1 MERLL
6 SCSLAERD
14 VAARR
19 GDTPGR
25 AASKG
30 TGLLSFSAAPAFSQ
44 KGSVSAVEPN
54 VFETANAGFAQIMY
68 EEYLRNPAAV
78 SPEWRRFFQGG
89 AAGLAADAGGNG
101 QHPSATVGAPGQ
113 AEPPAPSEAPA
124 PPPPPQ
130 PVTAAPAPASAV
142 PITGPAAKLVANM
155 NESRS
160 MPTATSFREVAVS
173 TLEGRRRELN
183 NALRAAG
190 RTEKVSFTH
199 LVGYAIAVAGRR
211 HPALTTVFSEVG
223 GAPHRMPGSGVHL
236 GIAVD
241 VERKDGSRGLV
252 EPVIRDAGSKDFAE
266 FHAVYES
273 LVEKARTSK
282 LMPDAFAGANM
293 TLTNPG
299 GLGTSASVPRLMPGQ
314 GSIIAIGSIA
324 YPPAFSDL
332 SDDRLREL
340 GIAKVMTVTST
351 YDHRVIQGAESGEFL
366 RAVDQLLQGDE
377 RFYEEA
383 FASLGLAEP
392 APAAVHPARAGR
404 GSGSVVESQADLYVV
419 AAAMALVKAYRTHGH
434 LAARLDPLG
443 MPPPGDP
450 SLDPNP
456 LGLTPDVMRALPAS
470 VLRLSTPGDTLAD
483 ALPRLREA
491 YCGTMAYEMEHIS
504 THAERTWLRQVVE
517 SGMHRELPDAEEQ
530 QWLYRRLVDVEA
542 FERFLHK
549 AYLGQKRFSI
559 EGVDLLVPM
568 LDQLIELAAQ
578 QGAREVVIGMAH
590 RGRLNVLAHTVGRSY
605 ETIFAEF
612 ESAKNAQLGAGTP
625 EGGTG
630 DVKYH
635 HGAEGG
641 YKTRSGKVVTV
652 TLSPNPS
659 HLEFVG
665 PVVDGRARARQT
677 SRKGRE
683 PHHDPSTAVPVII
696 HGDAAF
702 AGQGVVSETL
712 NLGALRGYRTG
723 GTIHIITNNQIG
735 FTTDMGDS
743 RSTRHASDLAKGF
756 DIPIIHVNA
765 DDAEACI
772 ATVRLAMAYRERFH
786 EDVLI
791 DLVGYRRHGHNEGDE
806 PSYTQPL
813 MYERIKALP
822 TVRQQ
827 YAALLTQRGVV
838 PEAETGRI
846 YDETYQRLADCLSSF
861 KASMGTAVAKEAA
874 KSTEP
879 TSGLDL
885 ETALPADLLGALN
898 DQLISWPE
906 GFTVNP
912 KLQKQLERRRAALG
926 GEPEVEWAHAEALAI
941 ASLLVEGIPIRLTG
955 QDVERGT
962 FSQRHLVLHDAV
974 TGRPYTPIGHLPG
987 ALATFELHNSPLS
1000 ELATLGFEYG
1010 YSAAAPETLVLW
1022 EAQFGDFM
1030 NGAQVIIDQFIVSGL
1045 SKWGLSTRLTLLLP
1059 HGYEGQGPEHSSAR
1073 LERFLQACAE
1083 GNIRVANPSTPAQ
1096 YFHLLRRQ
1104 ARRRRQRPLIVMT
1117 PKSLLRLPQAA
1128 SRVGDF
1134 TAIGWQPVLDDPQAA
1149 RLHREASRLVLCSG
1163 KVYYDLLAA
1172 REAAGSPTALVR
1184 LEQLYRFPAAE
1195 LRTVLGHY
1203 QHLTEI
1209 VWAQEEPRNMG
1220 PWTFVEP
1227 RLREVLPASL
1237 PLRYVGRPDRA
1248 SPAEGYPSAHATEQH
1263 RIVGE
1268 AVGR

>member
-1 MERLL
+1 M
-6 SCSLAERD
+6 
-14 VAARR
+14 
-19 GDTPGR
+19 
-25 AASKG
+25 
-30 TGLLSFSAAPAFSQ
+30 SF
-44 KGSVSAVEPN
+44 VEPN

-68 EEYLRNPAAV
+68 EEYLRDPAAV
-78 SPEWRRFFQGG
+78 SPEWRRFFESG
-89 AAGLAADAGGNG
+89 AAGLAAGPDGNG
-101 QHPSATVGAPGQ
+101 H
-113 AEPPAPSEAPA
+113 PPADEPA
-124 PPPPPQ
+124 
-130 PVTAAPAPASAV
+130 AAPAPAPEAPAPEATAPKAQPATAPITAT
-142 PITGPAAKLVANM
+142 PITGPAARLVANM

-173 TLEGRRRELN
+173 TLETRRRELN
-183 NALRAAG
+183 KALRADG
-190 RTEKVSFTH
+190 RPEKVSFTH
-199 LVGYAIAVAGRR
+199 LIGYAVALAGRR
-211 HPALTTVFSEVG
+211 HGAMTTVFSELD
-223 GAPHRMPGSGVHL
+223 GAPHRTVGRGVYL

-252 EPVIRDAGSKDFAE
+252 VPVIRDASSMSFSA
-266 FHAVYES
+266 FHTEYES
-273 LVEKARTSK
+273 LVEKARANK

-314 GSIIAIGSIA
+314 GSIIAVGAIT
-324 YPPAFSDL
+324 YPPTFSDL

-340 GIAKVMTVTST
+340 GIAKVMTITST

-366 RAVDQLLQGDE
+366 RTLDQLLQGEE
-377 RFYEEA
+377 RFYEEV

-392 APAAVHPARAGR
+392 TPGTVHHPAPRTGR
-404 GSGSVVESQADLYVV
+404 GTGAVVEAQADLYTV

-450 SLDPNP
+450 SLDPGP
-456 LGLTPDVMRALPAS
+456 LGLTPDVMQTLPAT
-470 VLRLSTPGDTLAD
+470 VLRVSTPGATLAD
-483 ALPRLREA
+483 ALPLLREA

-504 THAERTWLRQVVE
+504 THAERTWLREMVE
-517 SGMHRELPDAEEQ
+517 TGHHREPLTPEEQ

-559 EGVDLLVPM
+559 EGLDLLVPM
-568 LDQLIELAAQ
+568 LDQVIEYAAQ
-578 QGAREVVIGMAH
+578 HGAREVVIGMAH

-605 ETIFAEF
+605 EAIFAEF
-612 ESAKNAQLGAGTP
+612 ESAKNLGIGAATP

-665 PVVDGRARARQT
+665 PVVDGRARAEQT
-677 SRKGRE
+677 NRKGRE
-683 PHHDPSTAVPVII
+683 AHHDPSVAVPVII

-735 FTTDMGDS
+735 FTTDMMDS

-756 DIPIIHVNA
+756 DVPIIHVNA
-765 DDAEACI
+765 DDAEACM
-772 ATVRLAMAYRERFH
+772 AAVRLAMTYRERFH
-786 EDVLI
+786 EDILI

-806 PSYTQPL
+806 PAYTQPL

-822 TVRQQ
+822 TAREQ
-827 YAALLTQRGVV
+827 YAALLARRGVV
-838 PEAETGRI
+838 PEPEAERI
-846 YDETYQRLADCLSSF
+846 YEETYQHLADRLTSF
-861 KASMGTAVAKEAA
+861 KASMGSSVAKEPA
-874 KSTEP
+874 KSPEP
-879 TSGLDL
+879 ASGIDL
-885 ETALPADLLGALN
+885 ETALPADQLRGLNEQLLT
-898 DQLISWPE
+898 WPE
-906 GFTVNP
+906 GFTINP
-912 KLQKQLERRRAALG
+912 KLKKQLERRRAALR
-926 GEPEVEWAHAEALAI
+926 GEPEIEWAHAESLAI
-941 ASLLVEGIPIRLTG
+941 ASLLMEGIPIRLTG

-962 FSQRHLVLHDAV
+962 FSQRHLKLHDAV
-974 TGRPYTPIGHLPG
+974 TGAIHAPIQHLPG
-987 ALATFELHNSPLS
+987 ALAALELHNSPLS

-1010 YSAAAPETLVLW
+1010 YSAAAPETLVMW

-1104 ARRRRQRPLIVMT
+1104 ARRRRQRPLVVMT

-1128 SRVGDF
+1128 SRIDDF
-1134 TAIGWQPVLDDPQAA
+1134 SRVGWQPVLDDPAA
-1149 RLHREASRLVLCSG
+1149 ERLHGEARRVVLCSG
-1163 KVYYDLLAA
+1163 KVYYDLLAG
-1172 REAAGSPTALVR
+1172 REAAGSATALVR
-1184 LEQLYRFPAAE
+1184 LEQLYRFPASE
-1195 LRTVLGHY
+1195 LKAVLGKY
-1203 QHLTEI
+1203 PQLAEV
-1209 VWAQEEPRNMG
+1209 VWAQEEPHNMG
-1220 PWTFVEP
+1220 SWTFVEP
-1227 RLREVLPASL
+1227 RLRDLLPASVT
-1237 PLRYVGRPDRA
+1237 LRYVGRPDRA
-1248 SPAEGYPSAHATEQH
+1248 SPAEGYPSAHAIEQK
-1263 RIVGE
+1263 RIVGD
-1268 AVGR
+1268 AIGR

>member
-1 MERLL
+1 M
-6 SCSLAERD
+6 
-14 VAARR
+14 
-19 GDTPGR
+19 
-25 AASKG
+25 
-30 TGLLSFSAAPAFSQ
+30 
-44 KGSVSAVEPN
+44 
-54 VFETANAGFAQIMY
+54 FETANAGFAQIMY
-68 EEYLRNPAAV
+68 EEYLRDPAAV
-78 SPEWRRFFQGG
+78 SPEWRRYFESGT
-89 AAGLAADAGGNG
+89 AGLAADASGNG
-101 QHPSATVGAPGQ
+101 HHPSVTIGTPAQPEMSAAPDAPVTREQQPPVAT
-113 AEPPAPSEAPA
+113 APA
-124 PPPPPQ
+124 G
-130 PVTAAPAPASAV
+130 AV

-160 MPTATSFREVAVS
+160 MPTATSFREIAVS
-173 TLEGRRRELN
+173 SLEARRRELN
-183 NALRAAG
+183 NALRTAG
-190 RTEKVSFTH
+190 RAEKVSFTH
-199 LVGYAIAVAGRR
+199 LIGYAIALAGRR
-211 HPALTTVFSEVG
+211 HPALTTVFSEAG
-223 GAPHRMPGSGVHL
+223 GAPHRIPGTGVHL

-252 EPVIRDAGSKDFAE
+252 VPVIRDAASKSFAE
-266 FHAVYES
+266 FHSVYES
-273 LVEKARTSK
+273 LVEKARASK

-314 GSIIAIGSIA
+314 GSIIAVGAIT

-366 RAVDQLLQGDE
+366 RTVDQLLQGEE
-377 RFYEEA
+377 RFYEQA
-383 FASLGLAEP
+383 FTSLGLAEP
-392 APAAVHPARAGR
+392 APGAVHPATARAGR

-450 SLDPNP
+450 SLDPDP
-456 LGLTPDVMRALPAS
+456 LGLTPEVMKALPAS
-470 VLRLSTPGDTLAD
+470 VLRLSTPGDSLAD

-504 THAERTWLRQVVE
+504 THGERTWLRQMIE
-517 SGMHRELPDAEEQ
+517 SGLHREPPSVEEQ

-665 PVVDGRARARQT
+665 PVVDGRARAKQT

-772 ATVRLAMAYRERFH
+772 AAVRLAMGYRERFH

-827 YAALLTQRGVV
+827 YAAILAQRGLV
-838 PEAETGRI
+838 PDTEAGRI

-861 KASMGTAVAKEAA
+861 KASMGTAVAKEAV
-874 KSTEP
+874 KSMEP
-879 TSGLDL
+879 ASGLDL
-885 ETALPADLLGALN
+885 ETALPADLLRALN

-906 GFTVNP
+906 GFAVNP
-912 KLQKQLERRRAALG
+912 KLKKQLERRRTALG
-926 GEPEVEWAHAEALAI
+926 GEPEIEWAHAEALAI

-955 QDVERGT
+955 QDAERGT

-974 TGRPYTPIGHLPG
+974 TGQAHAPIAHLPG
-987 ALATFELHNSPLS
+987 ALSTFELHNSPLS

-1083 GNIRVANPSTPAQ
+1083 GNIRIANPTTPAQ

-1104 ARRRRQRPLIVMT
+1104 ARRRRQRPLVVMT
-1117 PKSLLRLPQAA
+1117 PKSLLRLPQAS
-1128 SRVGDF
+1128 SRIGDL
-1134 TAIGWQPVLDDPQAA
+1134 TVIGWQPVLDDPAGE
-1149 RLHREASRLVLCSG
+1149 RLHAEARRLVLCSG

-1172 REAAGSPTALVR
+1172 REAAGNATAIVR

-1195 LRTVLGHY
+1195 LGAVFGRY
-1203 QHLTEI
+1203 RQLTEI

-1220 PWTFVEP
+1220 SWTFVEP
-1227 RLREVLPASL
+1227 RLRELLPASV
-1237 PLRYVGRPDRA
+1237 PLHYSGRPDRA
-1248 SPAEGYPSAHATEQH
+1248 SPAEGYPSAHAIEQN

-1268 AVGR
+1268 AIGR

>member
-1 MERLL
+1 
-6 SCSLAERD
+6 
-14 VAARR
+14 
-19 GDTPGR
+19 
-25 AASKG
+25 
-30 TGLLSFSAAPAFSQ
+30 
-44 KGSVSAVEPN
+44 
-54 VFETANAGFAQIMY
+54 
-68 EEYLRNPAAV
+68 
-78 SPEWRRFFQGG
+78 
-89 AAGLAADAGGNG
+89 
-101 QHPSATVGAPGQ
+101 
-113 AEPPAPSEAPA
+113 
-124 PPPPPQ
+124 
-130 PVTAAPAPASAV
+130 
-142 PITGPAAKLVANM
+142 
-155 NESRS
+155 
-160 MPTATSFREVAVS
+160 
-173 TLEGRRRELN
+173 
-183 NALRAAG
+183 
-190 RTEKVSFTH
+190 
-199 LVGYAIAVAGRR
+199 
-211 HPALTTVFSEVG
+211 
-223 GAPHRMPGSGVHL
+223 
-236 GIAVD
+236 
-241 VERKDGSRGLV
+241 
-252 EPVIRDAGSKDFAE
+252 
-266 FHAVYES
+266 
-273 LVEKARTSK
+273 
-282 LMPDAFAGANM
+282 
-293 TLTNPG
+293 
-299 GLGTSASVPRLMPGQ
+299 
-314 GSIIAIGSIA
+314 
-324 YPPAFSDL
+324 
-332 SDDRLREL
+332 
-340 GIAKVMTVTST
+340 
-351 YDHRVIQGAESGEFL
+351 
-366 RAVDQLLQGDE
+366 
-377 RFYEEA
+377 
-383 FASLGLAEP
+383 
-392 APAAVHPARAGR
+392 
-404 GSGSVVESQADLYVV
+404 
-419 AAAMALVKAYRTHGH
+419 
-434 LAARLDPLG
+434 
-443 MPPPGDP
+443 
-450 SLDPNP
+450 
-456 LGLTPDVMRALPAS
+456 
-470 VLRLSTPGDTLAD
+470 
-483 ALPRLREA
+483 
-491 YCGTMAYEMEHIS
+491 
-504 THAERTWLRQVVE
+504 
-517 SGMHRELPDAEEQ
+517 
-530 QWLYRRLVDVEA
+530 
-542 FERFLHK
+542 
-549 AYLGQKRFSI
+549 
-559 EGVDLLVPM
+559 
-568 LDQLIELAAQ
+568 
-578 QGAREVVIGMAH
+578 
-590 RGRLNVLAHTVGRSY
+590 
-605 ETIFAEF
+605 
-612 ESAKNAQLGAGTP
+612 
-625 EGGTG
+625 
-630 DVKYH
+630 
-635 HGAEGG
+635 
-641 YKTRSGKVVTV
+641 
-652 TLSPNPS
+652 
-659 HLEFVG
+659 
-665 PVVDGRARARQT
+665 
-677 SRKGRE
+677 
-683 PHHDPSTAVPVII
+683 
-696 HGDAAF
+696 
-702 AGQGVVSETL
+702 
-712 NLGALRGYRTG
+712 
-723 GTIHIITNNQIG
+723 